1 MSVFCKRMPVR
12 NSMMMNVYGRVLA
25 FVSGCVLLSATLSC
39 GCRNNSLHS
48 GSGKLVERLGE
59 ITEGKPG
66 SFGVAVITDDADTIV
81 FNNSSRYP
89 MMSMFKLHEAIAVCH
104 VLDER
109 RQELDSAL
117 TVRRSDLDGHTW
129 SPMLKDYA
137 GEEFTLTVGRLLD
150 YILVDSDNNASNIL
164 FDRIV
169 STAETDSYIRTI
181 LPESDFRIIYKES
194 EMKADIMKSYD
205 NCTSPLSYA
214 CLVDR
219 LFKES
224 LVSDGKQKEIIRAMT
239 VCNTGLD
246 RIAAGLPKSEGAV
259 FAHRTGSGY
268 TNSRGEVIAVNDGG
282 YVRLPSGKGYS
293 IAVLVKDFG
302 GRQEDAEKIMAEISR
317 AVYEFVTGK

>member
-1 MSVFCKRMPVR
+1 MR
-12 NSMMMNVYGRVLA
+12 VYGMHNCMVMRVYRHALVFA
-25 FVSGCVLLSATLSC
+25 SGCALLLAALSC
-39 GCRNNSLHS
+39 GCHNTGRDS
-48 GSGKLVERLGE
+48 GYGELVERLGE

-81 FNNSSRYP
+81 FNNSSCYP
-89 MMSMFKLHEAIAVCH
+89 MMSMFKLPEAIAVCH
-104 VLDER
+104 VLDM
-109 RQELDSAL
+109 RQQDLDSAL
-117 TVRRSDLDGHTW
+117 TVRRSDLDEHTW

-137 GEEFTLTVGRLLD
+137 GEEFTVTVGRLLD
-150 YILVDSDNNASNIL
+150 YILIGSDNNASNIL

-169 STAETDSYIRTI
+169 STAETDSYMRTI
-181 LPESDFRIIYKES
+181 LPESDFRIVHKES

-219 LFKES
+219 LFKENI
-224 LVSDGKQKEIIRAMT
+224 VSDVKQKEIIRAMT
-239 VCNTGLD
+239 VCNTGMD
-246 RIAAGLPKSEGAV
+246 RIAAGLPESGGVV

-302 GRQEDAEKIMAEISR
+302 GMQEDAEKIIAEISG
-317 AVYEFVTGK
+317 AVYESIIKR